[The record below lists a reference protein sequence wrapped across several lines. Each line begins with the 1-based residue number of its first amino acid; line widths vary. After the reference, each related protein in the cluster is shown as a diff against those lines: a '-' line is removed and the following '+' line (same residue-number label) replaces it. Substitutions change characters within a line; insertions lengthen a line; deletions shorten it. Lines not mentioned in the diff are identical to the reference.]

1 MSSSLH
7 NMFGKNIKSF
17 TEFYSTHI
25 QVSYKRSLS
34 KSPNESNVRIPAG
47 QNGLVLSDLAA
58 LRPKKIALKL
68 AMKAATLISLGFSC
82 IWQAP

>member
-1 MSSSLH
+1 MSS
-7 NMFGKNIKSF
+7 I
-17 TEFYSTHI
+17 FYLI
-25 QVSYKRSLS
+25 LLIEVSYRRSLS

-58 LRPKKIALKL
+58 LRPKKIALKP

-82 IWQAP
+82 IW